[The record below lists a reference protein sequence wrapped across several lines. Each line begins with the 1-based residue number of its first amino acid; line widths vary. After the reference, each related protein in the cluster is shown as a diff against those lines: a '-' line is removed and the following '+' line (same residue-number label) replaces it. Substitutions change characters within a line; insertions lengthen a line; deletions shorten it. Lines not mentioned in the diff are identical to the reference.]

1 MSLPSLAE
9 ISLVRYLPAGNKT
22 VTPSSRK
29 PDREIRRHSRR
40 GERMKSKK
48 SADVTRREKAFR
60 QSLVTTNDLA
70 ALSSFAFSA
79 LAFYHPSMD

>member
-1 MSLPSLAE
+1 
-9 ISLVRYLPAGNKT
+9 
-22 VTPSSRK
+22 
-29 PDREIRRHSRR
+29 
-40 GERMKSKK
+40 MKSKK